1 MAWLARVSAFVS
13 LVLIAA
19 PAFAETDA
27 EKEARIQA
35 AVDLCDQEA
44 AVPLDPEATA
54 PPIQFSELFVPFDQ
68 EVFEKRAA
76 TCREAMVGAPDK
88 KRLRLQYLRTA
99 IPARIDIPQ
108 MVPDLR
114 ALAATGSAE
123 ARFLLYILYGE
134 RQASAENDITR
145 AEAIHALTAAAE
157 AGHQNALEQALREY
171 RFGPN
176 VLRDPARAAHF
187 AEGLMNL
194 PRQGPHFAGK
204 GEEAARERGRW
215 TLGWVLVMDGGF
227 DDERRAA
234 GFAIVKEIYDS
245 GDQSMLVPYLT
256 ALRYGRGT
264 VQDAAQARA
273 LAEQAV
279 AEGRVAAVSVLAGML
294 AEGEGGPADGKR
306 ALALLTS
313 EIGQKDFGA
322 KEVLAGL
329 YLDNRY
335 TGRRPREA
343 ARLLAAGYIES
354 LVRAA
359 ALFTDYDVMIDG
371 ATRYETRLAMAAE
384 VGEPGAAMALVRLKF
399 SNHPDFG
406 NDDSGARAILAR
418 LAAAGD
424 REAALMLVETQ
435 FGDLGT
441 SSFNPRPRGDAM
453 PDEEARAV
461 VEAGIA
467 DGMASAYRVKGRL
480 QRVGVVFPQDDAAAT
495 KALLDAAERGDVAAM
510 ILVGDAY
517 GDGLGIAENH
527 RERLRWWR
535 EAAARGALAARE
547 KLANAFVFDSFDK
560 LMTLREGVT
569 ERVALYNNSGA
580 GFVTSSGPV
589 QLMGMFSGGRAMDA
603 GTSPMASAVM
613 DAFRVAPAGLAEEK
627 LVPLIRVIPDAIRIE
642 IERQLKAAEFFSGT
656 PDGNFGPDVRQALAD
671 WVDAMGPLPDVDPS
685 DAGGTTAP
693 VAAGPLPM
701 ELVDRVRDRVF
712 TAAMKKKMTDAE
724 RTAVIAQ
731 INALAAY
738 GDLPARWVLV
748 RNYHQSGA
756 IRQGVSPAEV
766 TRYGLDILVTRPEG
780 VEKPDFEF
788 IFDVTAMM
796 DEGTIDQFGA
806 ALVNAVRDDERLRDP
821 LTLGAIMQQMIFAP
835 GACDSVLKAIETLK
849 IADGGDDGCG
859 EGARSAIIAFAK
871 SSGAANVDSAARQAA
886 AQTLAEL
893 DAGAN

>member
-1 MAWLARVSAFVS
+1 MA
-13 LVLIAA
+13 
-19 PAFAETDA
+19 
-27 EKEARIQA
+27 
-35 AVDLCDQEA
+35 EA
-44 AVPLDPEATA
+44 ADEAGVGEGQGA
-54 PPIQFSELFVPFDQ
+54 R
-68 EVFEKRAA
+68 EVERGDRQGDRHLERIGRAEGE
-76 TCREAMVGAPDK
+76 REAGGAERPEPAAASGA
-88 KRLRLQYLRTA
+88 LGRTRVA
-99 IPARIDIPQ
+99 
-108 MVPDLR
+108 
-114 ALAATGSAE
+114 
-123 ARFLLYILYGE
+123 
-134 RQASAENDITR
+134 RQAGAVEAQRELERGLGQRLTLVSPDGAEVEIER
-145 AEAIHALTAAAE
+145 VGVEGRQRPAEAIGDEVRGEALDAPLGAVVVRAHPDDDAVDHQRPAAA
-157 AGHQNALEQALREY
+157 Q
-171 RFGPN
+171 
-176 VLRDPARAAHF
+176 
-187 AEGLMNL
+187 
-194 PRQGPHFAGK
+194 
-204 GEEAARERGRW
+204 EE
-215 TLGWVLVMDGGF
+215 
-227 DDERRAA
+227 
-234 GFAIVKEIYDS
+234 
-245 GDQSMLVPYLT
+245 
-256 ALRYGRGT
+256 
-264 VQDAAQARA
+264 
-273 LAEQAV
+273 
-279 AEGRVAAVSVLAGML
+279 
-294 AEGEGGPADGKR
+294 
-306 ALALLTS
+306 
-313 EIGQKDFGA
+313 
-322 KEVLAGL
+322 
-329 YLDNRY
+329 
-335 TGRRPREA
+335 
-343 ARLLAAGYIES
+343 
-354 LVRAA
+354 
-359 ALFTDYDVMIDG
+359 
-371 ATRYETRLAMAAE
+371 
-384 VGEPGAAMALVRLKF
+384 
-399 SNHPDFG
+399 
-406 NDDSGARAILAR
+406 
-418 LAAAGD
+418 
-424 REAALMLVETQ
+424 
-435 FGDLGT
+435 
-441 SSFNPRPRGDAM
+441 
-453 PDEEARAV
+453 V
-461 VEAGIA
+461 VE
-467 DGMASAYRVKGRL
+467 RV
-480 QRVGVVFPQDDAAAT
+480 V
-495 KALLDAAERGDVAAM
+495 AAERGDP
-510 ILVGDAY
+510 
-517 GDGLGIAENH
+517 
-527 RERLRWWR
+527 
-535 EAAARGALAARE
+535 EALDLE
-547 KLANAFVFDSFDK
+547 V
-560 LMTLREGVT
+560 VT

-712 TAAMKKKMTDAE
+712 TAAMKKEMTDAE

-859 EGARSAIIAFAK
+859 EVARSAIIAFAK